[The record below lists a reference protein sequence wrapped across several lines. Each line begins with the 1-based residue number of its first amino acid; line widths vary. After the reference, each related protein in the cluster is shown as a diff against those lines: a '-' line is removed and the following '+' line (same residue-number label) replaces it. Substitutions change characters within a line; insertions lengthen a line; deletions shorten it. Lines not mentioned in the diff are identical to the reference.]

1 MDARVPCVTSRWPCS
16 PSRPPA
22 PGLSPVRHSW
32 ATMTEAIQ
40 SHIGSLSWGHR
51 LALRE
56 KAVTYVNSFGEFVE
70 HHKVKVS
77 WAFGPVGCPPD
88 LRLRPR
94 ELGLRVEGCTQRAS
108 ILVSDQSG
116 TKGKVKFALL
126 FSRQQMKKDRRRFT
140 LLRSLSSRQER
151 GRATWESR
159 ETESTASPGGVN

>member
-22 PGLSPVRHSW
+22 PRLSPVRHSW

-56 KAVTYVNSFGEFVE
+56 KAVTYVNSYGEFVE

-77 WAFGPVGCPPD
+77 WAFGPIGCPPD

>member
-1 MDARVPCVTSRWPCS
+1 MPCVTSRWPCS

-40 SHIGSLSWGHR
+40 SHIGSLSWSHR

-56 KAVTYVNSFGEFVE
+56 KAVTYVNSYGEFVE

-94 ELGLRVEGCTQRAS
+94 ELGLHVEGCTQRAS

-126 FSRQQMKKDRRRFT
+126 FSRQPMKKDRRRFT

>member
-116 TKGKVKFALL
+116 EVCFAFFKATNEKGQEVLYTAAKFVIATGERPRYLGIPG
-126 FSRQQMKKDRRRFT
+126 DREYCITRW
-140 LLRSLSSRQER
+140 
-151 GRATWESR
+151 G
-159 ETESTASPGGVN
+159 

>member
-16 PSRPPA
+16 PSCPPA

-40 SHIGSLSWGHR
+40 SHVGSLSWGHR

-56 KAVTYVNSFGEFVE
+56 KAVTYANAYGEFVE

-77 WAFGPVGCPPD
+77 WAFGPVGCPPY
-88 LRLRPR
+88 LRLCPR
-94 ELGLRVEGCTQRAS
+94 EPGLRVEGCNQCAGV
-108 ILVSDQSG
+108 LVSDQSG
-116 TKGKVKFALL
+116 TKGKVKFDLL
-126 FSRQQMKKDRRRFT
+126 FSRQPTKKDRKRFI

-151 GRATWESR
+151 GRATWGSR